1 MPSLNPQKNCK
12 YCCSEIIESSWR
24 CSHCCRLQKSWW
36 RLSGEWI
43 YLIPLG
49 MIALYML
56 NVLGNFEENFE
67 EYTSKFTTSFVNDR
81 TLTNNDYI
89 VVFKVDND
97 TEYMWRDMSYQLIGM
112 KDGKV
117 SFVSS
122 GEYYSWLVAANS
134 TGYVTLRLKNKPQVT
149 DWKLSIKNLTSKK
162 R

>member
-1 MPSLNPQKNCK
+1 
-12 YCCSEIIESSWR
+12 
-24 CSHCCRLQKSWW
+24 
-36 RLSGEWI
+36 
-43 YLIPLG
+43 
-49 MIALYML
+49 ML